1 MRTANH
7 ERFTVYF
14 SVKPDVS
21 TAPCKPRL
29 LDLCKAQR
37 LEDTAY
43 HRRLRKRAEQIEV
56 EWAETV
62 ASQVLNET
70 TATYTNGQL
79 TQTTATYTNGT
90 RVVSINGQQVATWP
104 L

>member
-1 MRTANH
+1 VRTANH

-14 SVKPDVS
+14 SAKPDVS

-37 LEDTAY
+37 LEDRAY
-43 HRRLRKRAEQIEV
+43 NRRLRKRAEQIE
-56 EWAETV
+56 AETV

-90 RVVSINGQQVATWP
+90 RVVFSINGQQVATWP